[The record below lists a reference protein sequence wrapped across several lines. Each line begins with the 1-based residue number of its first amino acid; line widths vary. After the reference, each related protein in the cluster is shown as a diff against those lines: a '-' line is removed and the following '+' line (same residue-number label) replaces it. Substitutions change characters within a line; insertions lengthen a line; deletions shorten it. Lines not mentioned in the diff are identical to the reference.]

1 MTIESGSNARRSS
14 CTRRSSTDGIRV
26 VDRVRAEPVAHAT
39 HEAGGFE
46 AVAGDVADDEHER
59 APFDGEGV
67 VPVAADVDDH
77 VGGAVDGG
85 ELDAFDLRQPFAA

>member
-1 MTIESGSNARRSS
+1 MTIESGSSARRSS
-14 CTRRSSTDGIRV
+14 CTRRKQHGGVGV
-26 VDRVRAEPVAHAT
+26 VDRVRAEPVAHAP
-39 HEAGGFE
+39 HEAGGFD

-59 APFDGEGV
+59 AAFDGEGV

-85 ELDAFDLRQPFAA
+85 ELDAFDLRQPLRA